1 MSPIASDKLVTRT
14 GEVAGAQ
21 YIVNLNVWPEGDTTI
36 EAIVAVVG
44 GQEHH
49 ASYSGFVFVS
59 EEAAMIE
66 AIQTVKSLAG
76 SDDPRTVVAGV
87 KSIWGSP
94 VGR

>member
-1 MSPIASDKLVTRT
+1 MSPIQSDELVTRT

-21 YIVNLNVWPEGDTTI
+21 YIVNLNVWPDGGTTI
-36 EAIVAVVG
+36 EAIVAVVD
-44 GQEHH
+44 GQELH

-59 EEAAMIE
+59 QEAAMFE

-76 SDDPRTVVAGV
+76 SDEPRADVTGV

-94 VGR
+94 VRQ